1 MKLVMT
7 LIMKLIRKI
16 FSFPKIIYLLILTL
30 IIFLFIINLP
40 SSAITIKDVKF
51 IGEAII
57 PNGLSFQ
64 KTELGGL
71 SGITY
76 DAKNDLF
83 YAISDDRGQKSS
95 ARFYTLKIDLGQ
107 GKLNKKGV
115 IPVGVTTLLDEKGQT
130 FPPGKT
136 DTEGIAKTNN
146 GTVFISSEGDTAQLV
161 NPFIKEFALASGKE
175 VSSLPIPEKFL
186 PTKDGKRGI
195 RNNLA
200 FESLTITPDQKYLY
214 TATENALLQDG
225 AEAKPKQS
233 TNSRILQYNLQT
245 KQPEKEFLYTTEPF
259 KPLLNLSRFS
269 AGIPDLIALDN
280 HGNFIA
286 IERVFTGI
294 GFYVYLFQVSLDG
307 AEDISRIDSLAGGG
321 VDIKNIKP
329 VKKKLLYDLRFLDVS
344 LDNLEGLTI
353 GPRLP
358 DGSLSLIMVSDNN
371 FQNNLQKNQILAFKL
386 KIEPP
391 IVSFFKRF
399 IPGL

>member
-1 MKLVMT
+1 MKV
-7 LIMKLIRKI
+7 IRKI
-16 FSFPKIIYLLILTL
+16 LKFPKIIYLLIFTL
-30 IIFLFIINLP
+30 IIVLFFINLP

-51 IGEAII
+51 IGEATI

-83 YAISDDRGQKSS
+83 YAISDDRGQKSPP
-95 ARFYTLKIDLGQ
+95 RFYTLKIDLGK
-107 GKLNKKGV
+107 GELNKKGV
-115 IPVGVTTLLDEKGQT
+115 IPVGVTTLLDENGQS
-130 FPPGKT
+130 FAPGKS

-146 GTVFISSEGDTAQLV
+146 GTVFVSSEGDAAQLF

-233 TNSRILQYNLQT
+233 TNCRILQYNLQT
-245 KQPEKEFLYTTEPF
+245 KEPEKEFLYSTEPF

-269 AGIPDLIALDN
+269 AGLPDLIALDN
-280 HGNFIA
+280 QGNFIA
-286 IERVFTGI
+286 IERVFTGM

-307 AEDISRIDSLAGGG
+307 AEDISRIDSLAG

-353 GPRLP
+353 GPRLQ

-371 FQNNLQKNQILAFKL
+371 FQNSLQKNQILAFRL
-386 KIEPP
+386 NIEPP
-391 IVSFFKRF
+391 MVSFFKRF